1 MEIGGYP
8 GEATKCMVCRD
19 NEVASREHIV
29 RCAMSRLELTAALDV
44 NGTNSLDDILSG
56 DITIKEGKVVETA
69 EKIRVHNTEVFG
81 T

>member
-1 MEIGGYP
+1 M
-8 GEATKCMVCRD
+8 
-19 NEVASREHIV
+19 
-29 RCAMSRLELTAALDV
+29 ELTAALDV